1 MRFSPVTKLQT
12 ADCRPSIG
20 FLGAVLGCLVLSLT
34 SCENVPT
41 NATPLPPSVSSAES
55 AKSPEVLVLREGD
68 DLRIAFPGAPNLDT
82 IQKVR
87 PDGRITLAIVGEVVA
102 SGLTPSDLEKKL
114 LELYSTQLV
123 SKEVSVTVISSTFT
137 VYVSGAVLRPG
148 KVIADH
154 PLSVLEAIMEAGG
167 FDEAKADL
175 QSVRIVRTEDGV
187 TKNYVV
193 NLKAILEGTQT
204 NTGYLKRSDIV
215 RVPEKFSWF

>member
-1 MRFSPVTKLQT
+1 M
-12 ADCRPSIG
+12 
-20 FLGAVLGCLVLSLT
+20 LT
-34 SCENVPT
+34 GCENVPST
-41 NATPLPPSVSSAES
+41 ATPLPVSANNADA
-55 AKSPEVLVLREGD
+55 AKSPETLVLREGD

-82 IQKVR
+82 TQRVR
-87 PDGRITLAIVGEVVA
+87 PDGRVTLAMVGEVVA
-102 SGLTPSDLEKKL
+102 SGLTPSELEKKL
-114 LELYSTQLV
+114 LDLYSTQLL
-123 SKEVSVTVISSTFT
+123 SKEVSVTVVSSTFT

-154 PLSVLEAIMEAGG
+154 PLSPLEAIMEAGG

-193 NLKAILEGTQT
+193 NLKAVLEGGQS
-204 NTGYLKRSDIV
+204 NTIYLKRSDIV

>member
-1 MRFSPVTKLQT
+1 MKLQPRREYLT
-12 ADCRPSIG
+12 MAR
-20 FLGAVLGCLVLSLT
+20 LGVLLGCLALMLT
-34 SCENVPT
+34 GCENVPST
-41 NATPLPPSVSSAES
+41 ATPLPVSANNTDA
-55 AKSPEVLVLREGD
+55 AKSPETLVLREGD

-82 IQKVR
+82 TQRVR
-87 PDGRITLAIVGEVVA
+87 PDGRVTLAMVGEVVA
-102 SGLTPSDLEKKL
+102 SGLTPSELEKKL
-114 LELYSTQLV
+114 LDLYSTQLV

-154 PLSVLEAIMEAGG
+154 PLSPLEAIMEAGG

-175 QSVRIVRTEDGV
+175 QSVRIVRTEDGI

-193 NLKAILEGTQT
+193 NLKAVLEGGQS
-204 NTGYLKRSDIV
+204 NTIYLKRSDIV

>member
-1 MRFSPVTKLQT
+1 MRFAFVTKIQPRNGRVATSHFGTLL
-12 ADCRPSIG
+12 S
-20 FLGAVLGCLVLSLT
+20 CLVLMFAG
-34 SCENVPT
+34 CENVPT
-41 NATPLPPSVSSAES
+41 AVTPLPVSSAS
-55 AKSPEVLVLREGD
+55 ADAKSPETLVLREGD
-68 DLRIAFPGAPNLDT
+68 ELRITFPGAPNLDT
-82 IQKVR
+82 TQRVR
-87 PDGRITLAIVGEVVA
+87 PDGRVTLAMVGEVVA
-102 SGLTPSDLEKKL
+102 SGLTPSELEKKL
-114 LELYSTQLV
+114 LDLYSTQLV

-148 KVIADH
+148 KVVADH

-167 FDEAKADL
+167 FDEARADL

-193 NLKAILEGTQT
+193 NLKAVLEGNQT